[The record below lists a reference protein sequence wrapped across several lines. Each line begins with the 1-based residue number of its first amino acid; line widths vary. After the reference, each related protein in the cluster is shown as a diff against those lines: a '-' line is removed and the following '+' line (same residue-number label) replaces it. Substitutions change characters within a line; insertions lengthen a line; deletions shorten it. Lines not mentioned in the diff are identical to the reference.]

1 MFDPRL
7 CLSQLESVIPTSIID
22 QWNTEAQLLEPSVG
36 RVGDDPVG
44 REDLETRTSEIRWIT
59 PRKQLQLYTKISDT
73 ILSIVDAE
81 MHNFRVDI
89 YRTLDLQYTTYY
101 VNNFYTRHVDMNIA
115 SARNAK
121 QPMNRKLSMVV
132 MMSDDNEYAGGDL
145 TVGNK
150 TISRKKGTMC
160 IFFPFVPHEV
170 KLVTE
175 GVRRSLVIWANGPE
189 WR

>member
-7 CLSQLESVIPTSIID
+7 CLTQLESAIPTSVID
-22 QWNTEAQLLEPSVG
+22 QWNTEAQLLDPSVG
-36 RVGDDPVG
+36 RVGADTVG
-44 REDLETRTSEIRWIT
+44 REDLETRASEIRWIT
-59 PRKQLQLYTKISDT
+59 PRKQLQLYTRISNT
-73 ILSIVDAE
+73 ILDIVDAE

-89 YRTLDLQYTTYY
+89 FRTLDLQYTTYY

-115 SARNAK
+115 SARNDK
-121 QPMNRKLSMVV
+121 QSINRKLTMVV
-132 MMSDDNEYAGGDL
+132 MMSDGNEYVGGDL
-145 TVGNK
+145 IVGNK

-160 IFFPFVPHEV
+160 IFFPFIPHEV

-175 GVRRSLVIWANGPE
+175 GVRRSLVMWANGPE